1 MASHTASA
9 IDPQQQWKTTSTDH
23 FYIHYVKGHEGLA
36 LKAARAA
43 ERAHWLLHN
52 KLQWQPGDKTHVV
65 LSDEV
70 DLANGRATPLYFNHT
85 VIYVFPPNA
94 AQGLEDFDSWL
105 ETLLLHEY
113 VHILHLDMAKGLP
126 NFLQHIFGRQ
136 FLLFPNLYQPLWFI
150 EGLATWYE
158 TDMQSGIG
166 RGQSS
171 LYKMMMQAE
180 LESGLKPLT
189 QINLPIKSWP
199 AGTSY
204 YLYGV
209 YFFLFLE
216 DVYGLGRIDELLDR
230 YSDNVIPYR
239 VNTAAKSTTGKDVYE
254 LWDEF
259 NSWLERRFDRQKTHP
274 GENQWQ
280 DGERLT
286 HSGYRTGYPTMTS
299 SGDVYYIDSK
309 PDRHSALYKV
319 SEDGSKKIT
328 DVYLR
333 AQVNAGLAEQ
343 SGKNDESSLLVTQM
357 EFCDEYNL
365 YNEIFKLDKDKGRLK
380 QLSHCGRYSAAI
392 SSADGQRILALKV
405 DQGISMLQIL
415 NADGELMQIL
425 YQSKLTEVIS
435 QIKWSADEQTVLA
448 AVFRENSGWNIEEF
462 SIASKQW
469 RSITSDRYIDMY
481 PSYSDAGNSILFSSD
496 RSGRYQIYRYT
507 RGSDKL
513 ELLSRVKY
521 GAFYPL
527 QLSQNSP
534 LYYMGYHANGY
545 DLYRLNQL
553 TVLDEVSETPID
565 STTLQTN
572 TSDLSVAATEVALA
586 QPEDY
591 SAWKSAYPRWW
602 FPMLSVTEDSTEVGL
617 VSSGQDVLALHRY
630 SLVLQYDTDNNWPT
644 GNISYA
650 YANRLALG
658 YQRSYEYY
666 RNADNEL
673 ALSRKED
680 EAYMLL
686 NWQLAKM
693 ESNTWLKLGVLSSR
707 SDDVFVSSNLQP
719 TGPRYDRL
727 VGAAALYTNSKHY
740 RRSISEA
747 DGRRLRLIAESSDFL
762 QSDYTGET
770 YTLDWRE
777 YISLGS
783 QHVLAVRL
791 LQGWGTD
798 NPEPFRLGGEENN
811 YNILDFITPQ
821 SEAVFGKR
829 EYALRGYAKGL
840 AELSGR
846 RMQLAGMEWRFPG
859 QLLEAGIMSP
869 PLGLVQWSGS
879 VFAETAAAYDGRS
892 ADTYYS
898 GVGVELHADINLF
911 YGLTSRMR
919 LGYARGLDENI
930 GDERMYFM
938 LGASF

>member
-9 IDPQQQWKTTSTDH
+9 IDPQQQWKTTSTEH
-23 FYIHYVKGHEGLA
+23 FYIHYVEGHEGLA

-43 ERAHWLLHN
+43 ERAHRLLHN
-52 KLQWQPGDKTHVV
+52 KLQWRPGDKTHVV

-85 VIYVFPPNA
+85 VIYVFPPDA

-113 VHILHLDMAKGLP
+113 VHILHLDKATGLP
-126 NFLQHIFGRQ
+126 DFLQHIFGRQ

-171 LYKMMMQAE
+171 LYQMMMQAE
-180 LESGLKPLT
+180 LESGLKSLT
-189 QINLPIKSWP
+189 QVNLPIKSWP

-216 DVYGLGRIDELLDR
+216 DVYGLGRIDELLER
-230 YSDNVIPYR
+230 YSDNVIPFR

-274 GENQWQ
+274 GEKQWQ

-286 HSGYRTGYPTMTS
+286 YSGYRTGYPTMTS

-328 DVYLR
+328 DVYPR

-343 SGKNDESSLLVTQM
+343 SGKNSESSLLVTQM

-365 YNEIFKLDKDKGRLK
+365 YNEIFRLDKDEGRLQ
-380 QLSHCGRYSAAI
+380 QLSHCGRYSVAI

-435 QIKWSADEQTVLA
+435 QIKWSADEQAVLA

-462 SIASKQW
+462 SIASRQW
-469 RSITSDRYIDMY
+469 RSITNDRHIDMY

-521 GAFYPL
+521 GALYPL
-527 QLSQNSP
+527 QLNRNSP
-534 LYYMGYHANGY
+534 LYYMGYHAGGY

-553 TVLDEVSETPID
+553 TVLDEVSDARID
-565 STTLQTN
+565 STTLQTDLP
-572 TSDLSVAATEVALA
+572 DLSVVMPEVALA

-591 SAWKSAYPRWW
+591 SAWKSVYPRWW

-617 VSSGQDVLALHRY
+617 ISSGQDVLAVHRY
-630 SLVLQYDTDNNWPT
+630 SLVLQYDTDNKWPT
-644 GNISYA
+644 GNVSYA

-666 RNADNEL
+666 RNTDNEL

-680 EAYMLL
+680 EAYMLF

-727 VGAAALYTNSKHY
+727 VGAAALYNNSKHY
-740 RRSISEA
+740 QRSISAA

-762 QSDYTGET
+762 ESDYTGEV

-798 NPEPFRLGGEENN
+798 DPEPFRLGGENNN
-811 YNILDFITPQ
+811 YNVLDFITPQ

-846 RMQLAGMEWRFPG
+846 RVQLAGMEWRFPG
-859 QLLEAGIMSP
+859 QLLETGIMSP

-898 GVGVELHADINLF
+898 GAGIELHADINLF

-919 LGYARGLDENI
+919 LGYARGLDEDI